1 MSIEQQRAVLKTVI
15 RRVIWDGENAHV
27 ILFGAGDDE
36 IQYPEGLR
44 KWTEN
49 PAEEDENGD
58 LEPYLDVDYGENEGP
73 DALTTPAPRWG
84 EDSK

>member
-1 MSIEQQRAVLKTVI
+1 M
-15 RRVIWDGENAHV
+15 

-36 IQYPEGLR
+36 IQYPEGLH
-44 KWTEN
+44 KWMEN

-73 DALTTPAPRWG
+73 DALAAPAPPWG